1 MMMLLPNVLMREKA
15 GRGRAVDYVLP
26 RGHVCGWGL
35 AKGGVLRVVRGRVWV
50 TQAGDSGDYVLGA
63 GERFVASRPGRVVV
77 EALGGV
83 AEIAV

>member
-1 MMMLLPNVLMREKA
+1 
-15 GRGRAVDYVLP
+15 
-26 RGHVCGWGL
+26 L

>member
-15 GRGRAVDYVLP
+15 GRGREVAHVLP
-26 RGHVCGWGL
+26 RGHVCGWEL

-50 TQAGDSGDYVLGA
+50 TQAGDGGDYVLCA
-63 GERFVASRPGRVVV
+63 GEWFMASRGGRVVV

-83 AEIAV
+83 AEIAI